1 MKKIIWYAIIILC
14 VFCACTRKENYEK
27 IDETETGTDATSQL
41 ESTGYTLSY
50 FTNFFEYVLDETT
63 GQYKYGRFLGENIK
77 YRGEDT
83 NLAVGL
89 SIDMGKSDYKD
100 ISMLC
105 IMLLDGQLIPFSMSD
120 ENKQLVNYITQEN
133 GREVKYHLDFTPYGI
148 NMEEEKE
155 LIFAAIP
162 FYDNEKVEIYE
173 NGVLYHS
180 KKIISESEEIS
191 RDEYK
196 EGARYVFD
204 EVENMY
210 GKPIW
215 EISEY
220 NGEISDYIIQKDD
233 GKIYYMADYM
243 DGEFVTFLFC
253 DGKLFSG
260 FDGEYYLKWNENS
273 QSYLNKEID
282 VSSLDEGQHN
292 LFAVTVDITEDNI
305 LFGVNKSMN
314 KEVIINE

>member
-1 MKKIIWYAIIILC
+1 M
-14 VFCACTRKENYEK
+14 
-27 IDETETGTDATSQL
+27 ETSETDTDKDVQL

-50 FTNFFEYVLDETT
+50 LTNFYEYVWDETT
-63 GQYKYGRFLGENIK
+63 EKYKYGRFLGEDIT
-77 YRGEDT
+77 YRSKDT
-83 NLAVGL
+83 NLAVSL
-89 SIDMGKSDYKD
+89 SLDMGKSDYKD

-196 EGARYVFD
+196 EGAGYLFD

-282 VSSLDEGQHN
+282 VSSLDEGKHI
-292 LFAVTVDITEDNI
+292 LFAVTVDITGNNI

-314 KEVIINE
+314 KEVKINE